1 MTDEQFS
8 KMIKLLESIDWKLW
22 EMYQAQTGKPTG
34 NQPPAGLAGAPP
46 APPPVTKASKSLYEQ
61 FVSNKK

>member
-22 EMYQAQTGKPTG
+22 EMYQAQIGKPTG
-34 NQPPAGLAGAPP
+34 NQPPTGLAGAPP
-46 APPPVTKASKSLYEQ
+46 VTPVTKASKSLYEQ